1 MINIPYFK
9 KLVKSNLPLL
19 LMFTTVLC
27 LFMGVM
33 CYVFTPQTLD
43 AIGNASP
50 ELMQNMV
57 AQGTLI
63 GFMGNSFY
71 AMMAIIFP
79 MVYSIVVGNSL
90 VAKKIDDG
98 SMAGFLSTPVS
109 RGKIIRSTA
118 LYIILSLAIM
128 WGIVSIFGIAVA
140 NRFQPD
146 NLDIDK
152 FLLLNLGAYLY
163 HLSISSICFCSSCI
177 FNTSKNS
184 LTIGAGLPLIFFVI
198 SLLVKMSEDLSFMKY
213 LTLNTLFDTLAILN
227 EETFIPQFLAMGI
240 IAVVLYFIGIK
251 VFKKKDLPL

>member
-43 AIGNASP
+43 AMGNASP

-98 SMAGFLSTPVS
+98 SMAGF
-109 RGKIIRSTA
+109 KNN
-118 LYIILSLAIM
+118 Y
-128 WGIVSIFGIAVA
+128 
-140 NRFQPD
+140 Q
-146 NLDIDK
+146 
-152 FLLLNLGAYLY
+152 YL
-163 HLSISSICFCSSCI
+163 
-177 FNTSKNS
+177 
-184 LTIGAGLPLIFFVI
+184 V
-198 SLLVKMSEDLSFMKY
+198 
-213 LTLNTLFDTLAILN
+213 
-227 EETFIPQFLAMGI
+227 
-240 IAVVLYFIGIK
+240 
-251 VFKKKDLPL
+251 